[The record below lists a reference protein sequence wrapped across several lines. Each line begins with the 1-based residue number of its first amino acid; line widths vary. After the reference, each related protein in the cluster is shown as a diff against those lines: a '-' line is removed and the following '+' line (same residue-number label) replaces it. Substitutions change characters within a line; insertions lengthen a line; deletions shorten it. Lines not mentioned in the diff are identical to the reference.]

1 MKVFASLLVFV
12 AFLSLEAQAQP
23 DPNYTLSLS
32 SAAGLP
38 GESVEIR
45 VFLDFPNGEA
55 VAAIVFGVC
64 ASPGDG
70 SLVDNP
76 CGGCCPNDCVATG
89 IIEVGAALAATNN
102 GQGREFLW
110 AGYDDSSQ

>member
-1 MKVFASLLVFV
+1 MRVFAFLLVFA
-12 AFLSLEAQAQP
+12 AFSSLEAQAQP

-45 VFLDFPNGEA
+45 VLLDFPNGEPIA
-55 VAAIVFGVC
+55 GFVFGVC

-70 SLVDNP
+70 SLVDIP
-76 CGGCCPNDCVATG
+76 
-89 IIEVGAALAATNN
+89 
-102 GQGREFLW
+102 
-110 AGYDDSSQ
+110 